1 MSCANTTKG
10 GARGGLGGPM
20 CVRVQRVSSMPFNV
34 QVWVDDSLGCFK
46 LYIDEDLIT
55 DAGATSLEQI
65 LRTTVTGWQR
75 LDESV
80 ISRALRAV
88 TG

>member
-1 MSCANTTKG
+1 
-10 GARGGLGGPM
+10 M

-55 DAGATSLEQI
+55 EAGAVALEQI

-80 ISRALRAV
+80 VSRALRAV